1 MIELLPFEPE
11 KHFTTPASQADLL
24 IDAFE
29 SGDAAYLADAI
40 GIVARAR
47 GVALPLDSEER
58 SLPALLAVAKSP
70 GVKLAVAA

>member
-1 MIELLPFEPE
+1 MIELVPFVPE
-11 KHFTTPASQADLL
+11 QHFITQESQADLL

-47 GVALPLDSEER
+47 GLDLPLDSEAR
-58 SLPALLAVAKSP
+58 SLPSLLAVAKSL